1 MFKKGKVQKM
11 KQKYFY
17 GAIAAA
23 LLFTTPVQAG
33 DNSERGNLDTLVPE
47 AKDFKVVYSLNPA
60 APVVTDD
67 GKGITYAIDKSKELA
82 GPVKRIAYFLSLTKK
97 DGGNDYIFVSMDAFT
112 QDLGKI
118 GVPTKNSGSR
128 YQTMIDNMTVKSNVA
143 GIASGDFA
151 TGGNIEFWDCNYSQ
165 SNAAKIPNADSSK
178 FDFGD
183 RVETGKSPGY
193 GSMQVHNY
201 AQKQTLFAFN
211 NWVAGN
217 KCDLGIGNSSGA
229 QPDWTFSSSAQNY
242 TDGVLLVLIESGT
255 PPPPKP
261 AFQATE
267 QAPAPEEPVLARVP
281 IKTSPEQ
288 VVPEAK
294 NLKLVYSLDPTA
306 PKPTD
311 GNLGITYTV
320 DKSKEITGKIKRIA
334 YFLALA
340 KKDGGEDYIFVS
352 TDAFTQD
359 IGKIGVPTQKSGA
372 FFQDKLSNV
381 TVKSNVA
388 GIENGT
394 FADGCNIEFWCCDYG
409 KENKNNVPNAEADK
423 YDTGDT
429 AGDPAAAGYGSMQ
442 LHNNAKK
449 QTLFAF
455 NNWRSG
461 SKCDLGIGNNP
472 AGEPD
477 WTFRGN
483 GGSYAGGVLQVMVE
497 TE

>member
-1 MFKKGKVQKM
+1 M
-11 KQKYFY
+11 
-17 GAIAAA
+17 
-23 LLFTTPVQAG
+23 
-33 DNSERGNLDTLVPE
+33 
-47 AKDFKVVYSLNPA
+47 
-60 APVVTDD
+60 
-67 GKGITYAIDKSKELA
+67 
-82 GPVKRIAYFLSLTKK
+82 
-97 DGGNDYIFVSMDAFT
+97 
-112 QDLGKI
+112 
-118 GVPTKNSGSR
+118 
-128 YQTMIDNMTVKSNVA
+128 
-143 GIASGDFA
+143 
-151 TGGNIEFWDCNYSQ
+151 
-165 SNAAKIPNADSSK
+165 
-178 FDFGD
+178 
-183 RVETGKSPGY
+183 
-193 GSMQVHNY
+193 
-201 AQKQTLFAFN
+201 
-211 NWVAGN
+211 
-217 KCDLGIGNSSGA
+217 
-229 QPDWTFSSSAQNY
+229 
-242 TDGVLLVLIESGT
+242 LIESGT

-429 AGDPAAAGYGSMQ
+429 AGDPATAGYGSMQ